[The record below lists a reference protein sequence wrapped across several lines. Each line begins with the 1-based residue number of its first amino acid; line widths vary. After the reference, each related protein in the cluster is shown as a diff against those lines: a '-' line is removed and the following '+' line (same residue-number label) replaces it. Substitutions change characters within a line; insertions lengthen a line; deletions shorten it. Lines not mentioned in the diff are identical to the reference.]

1 MKKKVAFIG
10 GGADSV
16 VGRAH
21 YAALH
26 LDGRFELKFGIFS
39 NNKRISSNTAKKYNL
54 ENRNIG
60 SFKNFIKKSKED
72 EIDLVVILSP
82 SPLHYHHIKVCLQA
96 GISVICEKPVVTK
109 LKDLKKVQSLLNNN
123 KKVFFGVVF
132 NYACY
137 PMITEMKEL
146 IRKKI
151 IGNIQ
156 QLHFSMPQEGFI
168 SQKVAAGEARSPQI
182 WRLKENKISNIFLDL
197 GTHIS
202 YLIKFITNLKPIK
215 VKAISRNFSRFKNI
229 SDNIFFWLDFPNK
242 IVGSFW
248 ISKTATGSS
257 NDLSIKI
264 YGSKGSLIW
273 KHKKPEQIT
282 FSNIKGEKKIIE
294 RRSFL
299 LKANNKDFNRFKAGH
314 LEGFIEAYANFYIK
328 IFTELNYFKRNKKYS
343 KNYFFNFSNAKEG
356 LFLGEAISKSAKN
369 NSKWIKIKNR
379 L

>member
-10 GGADSV
+10 GGIDSV

-26 LDGRFELKFGIFS
+26 LDGKFDLKFGIFS
-39 NNKRISSNTAKKYNL
+39 KNKYISTQTEKIFNL
-54 ENRNIG
+54 EKTSID
-60 SFKNFIKKSKED
+60 SLSKFIQKCKSDK
-72 EIDLVVILSP
+72 IDLVVILSP
-82 SPLHYHHIKVCLQA
+82 SPLHYNHIKSCLDA

-109 LKDLKKVQSLLNNN
+109 LEDLRKIDVLLNN
-123 KKVFFGVVF
+123 KKVFFASVF

-137 PMITEMKEL
+137 PMIIEMREM

-156 QLHFSMPQEGFI
+156 QLHISMPQEGFI
-168 SQKVAAGEARSPQI
+168 SQKVAAGEVRVPQA
-182 WRLKENKISNIFLDL
+182 WRLKEKKIFNIFLDL

-202 YLIKFITNLKPIK
+202 YLIKFITNLKPKK
-215 VKAISRNFSRFKNI
+215 VKAISRNFSKFKNI

-242 IVGSFW
+242 IIGNCW
-248 ISKTATGSS
+248 ISKTAAGSS

-273 KHKKPEQIT
+273 HHKKPEQII
-282 FSNIKGEKKIIE
+282 FSNILGEKKIIE

-299 LKANNKDFNRFKAGH
+299 LKANNLDFNRFKAGH

-328 IFTELNYFKRNKKYS
+328 ISREFDFYKKNKKYS
-343 KNYFFNFSNAKEG
+343 KNYFFTFDNAKEG
-356 LFLGEAISKSAKN
+356 LFLGDALSKSVQY
-369 NSKWIKIKNR
+369 NSKWIKIRSKV
-379 L
+379 